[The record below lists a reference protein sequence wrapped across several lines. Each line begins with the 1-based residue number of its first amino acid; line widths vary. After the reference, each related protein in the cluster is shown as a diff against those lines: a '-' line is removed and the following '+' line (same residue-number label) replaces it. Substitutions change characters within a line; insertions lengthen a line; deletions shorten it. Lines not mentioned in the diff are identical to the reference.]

1 MTQKR
6 SAFKTSLAGI
16 AALAGA
22 LAFAPDARAQLP
34 YLIEEL
40 SESYVSRNGT
50 QVPIFDFDNG
60 EGQVTLP
67 FTFRFFRE
75 SHNTVNIGVNGYVA
89 FGENATSNQNQ
100 ALPNTA
106 TPNNL
111 IAPYWEDLFAGNL
124 TYTTEGSSPNRIFIV
139 QWSRYQTNFFFGE
152 QFDMQLWLY
161 ESPPGRFDVRYG
173 PNFGMQFP
181 PIQATMGFEDDTGTA
196 GHDFA
201 GCGNGCNGGQFRAD
215 VVYRATLE
223 GGTDLYAL
231 DVDADVQGTPLRLYQ
246 GIPFDA
252 SAKIASFHD
261 GPLGPFVYSYY
272 LLGINETTPS
282 TPAIYTSAEITLN
295 NFESRTVTDSVSV
308 PLNTPP
314 GRYRMAVVLD
324 TANQIDEPEEGNNIA
339 LGNRQFLVGARAPDL
354 QISNIEP
361 APGPISPGSTLDVT
375 ANFLNA
381 GNLEASADWRI
392 VLSQNRAPSSND
404 RVLASS
410 SSPLSLGIGESSEQT
425 ISVTI
430 PSDIRPGRYYFGAV
444 IDPVNSISE
453 LIETNNTVR
462 SENQFDIEIGTVDL
476 TTSSLP
482 VAYVGVPF
490 STRLVASGGD
500 GTFVWE
506 LMGGTLP
513 PGLTFVAGPVGEL
526 RGTPTEVGSASLTFR
541 VSSNGADDT
550 ATLTLDVL
558 EVGGPLTIVTR
569 NVLPGIVGQTYPP
582 AEGGVEPANQ
592 QRIVAVGGD
601 GPATFTLVS
610 GGPAGLVMD
619 PDGYLHGTPQTRGT
633 FSLEVSATDGATTVM
648 REIPMTI
655 VEPGRLTLVVGA
667 LPDASLGEPYSYTF
681 FTVGQKEG
689 ENLSYGIDASS
700 TAPAGLS
707 LGTASGILEGTPMTA
722 GTFVFAV
729 RVVEGSGANAP
740 NDTASV
746 TLRVLAPEGSLSIT
760 PATIPPAVLNTEY
773 SVTFEARQGV
783 GPFEWDY
790 DLPSGAL
797 PAGMSLDTIEVEG
810 VKKLRLSGT
819 PTALP
824 TEESLGVNT
833 GGVVSFLVQLTDA
846 QGRRAEQ
853 AISLQVLPAVVV
865 TPEGEDGGCGCR
877 ASSSASST
885 ANALLAALLLA
896 GVAALRR
903 RR

>member
-1 MTQKR
+1 MSQQR
-6 SAFKTSLAGI
+6 SASTTLFFAAATLAGSLVS
-16 AALAGA
+16 AHE
-22 LAFAPDARAQLP
+22 ARAQLP

-40 SESYVSRNGT
+40 TAPYSSRNGT
-50 QVPIFDFDNG
+50 QVPLFDFDNG
-60 EGQVTLP
+60 ESVVNLP

-75 SHNTVNIGVNGYVA
+75 SHNTVNVGVNGYVA
-89 FGENATSNQNQ
+89 FGEAATSNQNQ
-100 ALPNTA
+100 NLPNSA

-124 TYTTEGSSPNRIFIV
+124 TTTTEGSAPNRIFIV

-152 QFDMQLWLY
+152 QFDMQLWLF
-161 ESPPGRFDVRYG
+161 ESPPGRFEVHYG
-173 PNFGMQFP
+173 PSFGMQFP
-181 PIQATMGFEDDTGTA
+181 PIQATMGFEDELGTS

-201 GCGNGCNGGQFRAD
+201 GCGNTCTGGNFRAD

-272 LLGINETTPS
+272 LLGVNETEPS
-282 TPAIYTSAEITLN
+282 TPPIYTSTEITLN
-295 NFESRTVTDSVSV
+295 NFESRTVNDVISV
-308 PLNTPP
+308 PLITPP
-314 GRYRMAVVLD
+314 GRYRLAVVLD

-339 LGNRQFLVGARAPDL
+339 LGTRQFLVGERAPDL
-354 QISNIEP
+354 QITSIAP
-361 APGPISPGSTLDVT
+361 APGPISPGAMLDVT
-375 ANFLNA
+375 ANFANI
-381 GNLEASADWRI
+381 GNLEAQTDWRI

-404 RVLASS
+404 LVLASS
-410 SSPLSLGIGESSEQT
+410 SSPLSLGIGENNEMT
-425 ISVTI
+425 IPVTI
-430 PSDIRPGRYYFGAV
+430 PANIRPGRYYFGAV
-444 IDPVNSISE
+444 IDPVNTIPE

-462 SENQFDIEIGTVDL
+462 SEDQFDVEVGTVEL

-490 STRLVASGGD
+490 TTRLTAAGGD
-500 GTFVWE
+500 GSFVWE

-513 PGLTFVAGPVGEL
+513 AGLTFVSGPVGEI
-526 RGTPTEVGSASLTFR
+526 RGTPTEIGSASLTFR
-541 VSSNGADDT
+541 VTSNGDNDT

-619 PDGYLHGTPQTRGT
+619 ADGYLHGTPQSRGT

-648 REIPMTI
+648 REIPMTV

-667 LPDASLGEPYSYTF
+667 LPDATLGEPYSYTF

-689 ENLSYGIDASS
+689 ENLTYTIDAGAN
-700 TAPAGLS
+700 TPAGLTLDLS
-707 LGTASGILEGTPMTA
+707 SGVFDGTPMAA
-722 GTFVFAV
+722 GTFVFPV
-729 RVVEGSGANAP
+729 RVAEGSGAS
-740 NDTASV
+740 DTASV
-746 TLRVLAPEGSLSIT
+746 TLRVLAPPGSLSIT
-760 PATIPPAVLNTEY
+760 PTTIPDAVLNTEY

-783 GPFEWDY
+783 GPFEWTY
-790 DLPSGAL
+790 ENPSGAL
-797 PAGMSLDTIEVEG
+797 PAGMALDTFETEG

-824 TEESLGVNT
+824 TEESQGVNT
-833 GGVVSFLVQLTDA
+833 GGVVSFLVQLRDA
-846 QGRRAEQ
+846 QGRTAEQ
-853 AISLQVLPAVVV
+853 AISLRVLPAVV
-865 TPEGEDGGCGCR
+865 TPPTEEGGGCGCD
-877 ASSSASST
+877 AAPSNAGSSAGSLLFG
-885 ANALLAALLLA
+885 ALCLAGAAL
-896 GVAALRR
+896 LRR